1 MRKKFLNEKGFT
13 LIEMIASIVI
23 LVIVGALV
31 IISTVKIVQVFAFT
45 KMNAETA
52 QKGHIALNRLTKE
65 FTNIISVGTDTT
77 TTLINFTSPHYITGP
92 PATNRRVRL
101 AGDEL
106 LIGDGVNEDILVDNV
121 KNVDGFVLTY
131 YDEYDD
137 GGEDTWGTSTR
148 EIEITLKLVGANGN
162 VSTFTTR
169 VVPRNLEEN

>member
-13 LIEMIASIVI
+13 LIEIIASLVI

-31 IISTVKIVQVFAFT
+31 IISTIKIVQGFVFT
-45 KMNAETA
+45 KMNAETS

-65 FTNIISVGTDTT
+65 FTNIISVSSGSQTTITYTRTSSSINGNNVIQKFSLGGISGNQLLLNDTYT
-77 TTLINFTSPHYITGP
+77 
-92 PATNRRVRL
+92 
-101 AGDEL
+101 
-106 LIGDGVNEDILVDNV
+106 LVDNV

-169 VVPRNLEEN
+169 VTPRNLEEN